1 MSRLHDAAR
10 ADVRTIGVSVTLS
23 AGLRRLLSGSAEG
36 PQQHTLMAGATLGDL
51 LAVLGV
57 GPAID
62 LTAAVDGEL
71 AERNSPL
78 RDGAQVMLLVA
89 MEGGAAA
96 EGEATIREP
105 GGAAAEGEA
114 TIREPGGAAAEG
126 EATIRKAFR
135 SRPFERDGR
144 LSEVDPRREM
154 ASGRRT

>member
-71 AERNSPL
+71 AERDSPL
-78 RDGAQVMLLVA
+78 RDGSQVMLLVA

-96 EGEATIREP
+96 EGEATIRRAVEKL
-105 GGAAAEGEA
+105 E
-114 TIREPGGAAAEG
+114 GGAAAEG
-126 EATIRKAFR
+126 EATIRKAFG

-144 LSEVDPRREM
+144 LSEVDHWREM